1 MDWPWQLG
9 CSKGT
14 IPTPEGFPLREPSMM
29 SCIKTI
35 GTTQEPDT
43 WTYTRIVSQVY
54 PLSNLSMGHQKK
66 CSSNRE
72 EMAVI

>member
-1 MDWPWQLG
+1 
-9 CSKGT
+9 
-14 IPTPEGFPLREPSMM
+14 MM
-29 SCIKTI
+29 SCIKLIATS
-35 GTTQEPDT
+35 QEPDT

-54 PLSNLSMGHQKK
+54 PLSNLSVGHQNE